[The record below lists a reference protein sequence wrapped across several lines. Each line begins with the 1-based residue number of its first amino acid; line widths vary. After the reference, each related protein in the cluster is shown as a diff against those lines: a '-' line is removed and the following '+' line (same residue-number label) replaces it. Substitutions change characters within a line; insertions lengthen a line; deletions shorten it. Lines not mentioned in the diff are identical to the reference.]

1 MSEHWY
7 YRSFGQD
14 FGPVPFDQLKELAAS
29 ESIGATDEIR
39 RDDATDWVLASSIP
53 ELGFVVAESGTVIVA
68 APIASND
75 WYCLFYGQEMGPI
88 GFDEIAAFAEQGQLS
103 EDDQVKLGAE
113 GKWRRVGSIGR
124 LVAVIPYKAAQQTIP
139 EKRSEPVIAIIP
151 QAVAPVP
158 APVPAHTPA
167 VVYKQPVAQT
177 APIAA
182 PAEPVKP
189 ADPPTARLSSPVMA
203 VRTEAPVEPATSPT
217 SSAADRRSYPGGL
230 SSTPSPYRP
239 TVPPRPIARSSKSS
253 SDFSIISFLMGPGA
267 IAGGIIVVI
276 GLIYVGWNYLPQGNG
291 ADIER
296 YTSLKKFL
304 DDVRSARTSN
314 SLDASTFKRRAQQ
327 FSADYIP
334 ALKHANGSMP
344 AKQNLLWAVRDELP
358 KMMAKDLKTETVE
371 EKRFA
376 SRLASAATSLGV
388 K

>member
-1 MSEHWY
+1 MSEQWY

-14 FGPVPFDQLKELAAS
+14 FGPVPFDQLQELAAS

-53 ELGFVVAESGTVIVA
+53 ELGFAVAESGAVVVA
-68 APIASND
+68 PPIASND

-139 EKRSEPVIAIIP
+139 EKRSEPVIAIMP
-151 QAVAPVP
+151 QAVAPAP
-158 APVPAHTPA
+158 APA
-167 VVYKQPVAQT
+167 VVSQKPVAPAVPVAAPVEPLQPVVPPV
-177 APIAA
+177 APS
-182 PAEPVKP
+182 P
-189 ADPPTARLSSPVMA
+189 RLSSPSVA
-203 VRTEAPVEPATSPT
+203 VRTETPEEPTANPAN
-217 SSAADRRSYPGGL
+217 SAATRSTYPGGF

-239 TVPPRPIARSSKSS
+239 TVPPRPMPRSSKSS
-253 SDFSIISFLMGPGA
+253 SDFSIVDFIKGPGA
-267 IAGGIIVVI
+267 IVGGIIVLI
-276 GLIYVGWNYLPQGNG
+276 GLVYVGWSNLPQGNG
-291 ADIER
+291 ADVER
-296 YTSLKKFL
+296 YTNLKKFL
-304 DDVRSARTSN
+304 EDVRSARSSN
-314 SLDASTFKRRAQQ
+314 SVDASAFKRRAQQ

-376 SRLASAATSLGV
+376 SRLASAATSLGI